1 MALVLI
7 VDDDPSVRAVV
18 RAWLKQRGMDVLV
31 VDSGPAG
38 IDHLETFAVDL
49 AIIDIYM
56 PEMNGLRI
64 VRRLS
69 GAIPRVPV
77 IAMSEVPLHG
87 RRATAPDFLGMAGRL
102 GAAFCLRKPCPPDQL
117 IAAMAA
123 CLGASRAECEDLVQA
138 PSRHAL
144 IEISSSERRGG
155 KPAGRLASQEEQPEL
170 ERSWT

>member
-18 RAWLKQRGMDVLV
+18 RAWLKQRGMEVLV

-64 VRRLS
+64 IRRLS
-69 GAIPRVPV
+69 RAVPSVPV

-87 RRATAPDFLGMAGRL
+87 HRATAPDFLGMAGRL
-102 GAAFCLRKPCPPDQL
+102 GAAFFLRKPCRPEQLTAAIEECLDVPRAGHEPP
-117 IAAMAA
+117 MRK
-123 CLGASRAECEDLVQA
+123 S
-138 PSRHAL
+138 SRHAL
-144 IEISSSERRGG
+144 IEISSDARFGRE
-155 KPAGRLASQEEQPEL
+155 AGQP
-170 ERSWT
+170 SYAGCVIIS

>member
-64 VRRLS
+64 IRRLS
-69 GAIPRVPV
+69 QAIPRVPV

-102 GAAFCLRKPCPPDQL
+102 GAAFCLRKPCRPEQL
-117 IAAMAA
+117 TAAIEA
-123 CLGASRAECEDLVQA
+123 CLDAPRAGHEEPMRQS
-138 PSRHAL
+138 SRHAL
-144 IEISSSERRGG
+144 IEISSEARIGRESGRPRRV
-155 KPAGRLASQEEQPEL
+155 AGVS
-170 ERSWT
+170 

>member
-38 IDHLETFAVDL
+38 IDHLATCAVDL

-64 VRRLS
+64 IRRL
-69 GAIPRVPV
+69 GQAIPSVPV

-87 RRATAPDFLGMAGRL
+87 RRASAPDFLGMAGRL
-102 GAAFCLRKPCPPDQL
+102 GAAFCLRKPCRPEQL
-117 IAAMAA
+117 TAAIEA
-123 CLGASRAECEDLVQA
+123 CLDAPRAGHDEPMRQSS
-138 PSRHAL
+138 PHAL
-144 IEISSSERRGG
+144 IEISSEARVGREPGQPRRV
-155 KPAGRLASQEEQPEL
+155 AGVLSV
-170 ERSWT
+170 S